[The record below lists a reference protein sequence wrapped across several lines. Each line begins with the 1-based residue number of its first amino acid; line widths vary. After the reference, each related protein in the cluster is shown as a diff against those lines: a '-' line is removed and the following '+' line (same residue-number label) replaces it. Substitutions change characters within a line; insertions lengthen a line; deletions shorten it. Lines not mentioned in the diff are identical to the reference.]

1 MEETDKA
8 RASGSTQEEPVIT
21 CGSALLCPAAGD
33 PRMFWRRLHS
43 DASLLPMT
51 AGTQANIWQR
61 EREKVAASHSE
72 SGWVEIR
79 GF

>member
-8 RASGSTQEEPVIT
+8 RVSGSTQEEPVIA
-21 CGSALLCPAAGD
+21 CGPALLCPAAGD
-33 PRMFWRRLHS
+33 PRVFWRRLHP
-43 DASLLPMT
+43 DASLLPTT

-61 EREKVAASHSE
+61 EREKVTASHSE
-72 SGWVEIR
+72 SGLVEIR